1 MLKTRS
7 NNIKTWINTQ
17 KIQKKLKA
25 LKLKLESMYC
35 KLKKNQI
42 QKNQK
47 LKLKI
52 KIKKYILKI

>member
-35 KLKKNQI
+35 KLKKKLDI
-42 QKNQK
+42 EKPKTKVKNK
-47 LKLKI
+47 N
-52 KIKKYILKI
+52 